1 MFDGNHRSR
10 RRPVNYNTNRPSRAI
25 TKSGATKS
33 TIASAG
39 AATVGT
45 SGTTSTSN
53 AAAILEH
60 SKRLREERALQQ
72 KKIASSRCM
81 QRVFRGHAARCRLK
95 RELLQ
100 ALSSQTTAAT
110 VTPSTAL
117 PLAQH
122 TCYLNVL
129 LGLLLVSSSRGAQA
143 KNDDELVE
151 KLLLDYATHLSTTN
165 HNGNVLSHRILQAT
179 LSRLVVAPQSS
190 SSSQQQQQ
198 QQQQQQAIISSPN
211 DEDVRGTTNRNNEVT
226 KPILEYNLGV
236 LLQQPQQQQQ
246 QQYYY
251 SAFVQMGGVSGIG
264 TAVEAI
270 MVLQRQQ
277 QQQQQ
282 QQQQEQQEQQEQQD
296 PKNEHDTVTII
307 QLVWTMLQHAI
318 PDTVAGRAL
327 LGAIQWSCSYC
338 RSSSSSEPRNQVLV
352 MNHGPQSL
360 SSSSSS
366 SSSPDDP
373 AVERSHQCFVDL
385 TTVVTTDKIPLV
397 VVAVSQASSAAA
409 QKLQQQQQQQQVER
423 SLAAATRRLVSG
435 GGGGG
440 GPGGTQHEVDII
452 SNALLVQASM
462 ADAGS
467 TTNKNI
473 RQAFALAVIRFLRL
487 VVERRPQ
494 LLCLA
499 GVAARG
505 GRAEVDKVLLASQ
518 GGGGG
523 DAMRA
528 SGPMDID
535 SNDSDSD
542 EDDDDNDNN
551 MDESGTMAARV
562 RGEGGSNKAQRTG
575 SSGAGRGG
583 VTASRQE
590 LLTLS
595 KLDRMA
601 MDARDKW
608 RKQVLSISNQK
619 QQQQQQQARIVVLAV
634 QIGDADLWL
643 SWGQAL
649 LSSGQDTEELS
660 LAREAYVST
669 LAVVLQSS
677 GATSLRPR
685 ASVAS
690 RFLTKLAF
698 APSFLERLWRYV
710 LVQLTNNNN
719 VTTSI
724 MTYTAFSV
732 FCDVFAHHLIA
743 LMDDQFLS
751 LYTTMKGPRT
761 ILAEHVIVHLRTMLY
776 ELYWTRPVRVK
787 DVQTAFDGT
796 PKTSLTDEEL
806 VLTARGQLLLT
817 GTKLWN
823 SLYERWCRLV
833 RHSPFCDEA
842 TWLFP
847 TMTTLMGES
856 AVVNIHSNRMD
867 GDGID
872 DDDHGEMDVDSG
884 SDVDD
889 EPMDG
894 DAENEALAD
903 AFRDPKMARLLTSI
917 PQALPF
923 DRRVK
928 LFDSLIRSDKMKT
941 QDESREMRE
950 AMLAMMRG
958 MEGESFSRAR
968 VEIHRDRLY
977 DDAMQQLNQLG
988 PRLKRRVQVS
998 FINQHGAQEAG
1009 IDGGGVFKEFIDDLI
1024 KDAFSLGES
1033 TSSHKLFTVTPLE
1046 TLVVNVDCTDD
1057 PDLLPHY
1064 EFLGRAIGKA
1074 VYESILVE
1082 PQFCLPF
1089 LNQLLGK
1096 PNSMEELKNY
1106 DPEYYKNLTKLLT
1119 LSAGDINSM
1128 GLTFELSGS
1137 RPGETI
1143 ELVPGGSMKSVTKE
1157 NAIHYVTL
1165 VAHRRL
1171 NVQGAVQVRAFLR
1184 GFRDLI
1190 PAPWVRLFSAYE
1202 LQKIISG
1209 DDSVRGIDVASFKAS
1224 MQYAAGYHPSQES
1237 VGWFWEVVDEMS
1249 AEQQRKLLKFM
1260 TSCSRQP
1267 LLGFNSLEPAP
1278 CIQQIRLPESLF
1290 LQTDNEI
1297 LKRAPL
1303 PTSSTCMN
1311 LLKLPNYRSKELMRV
1326 KLLAAIESGSGFELT

>member
-10 RRPVNYNTNRPSRAI
+10 RRPVNLNSRG
-25 TKSGATKS
+25 GASSRNK
-33 TIASAG
+33 A
-39 AATVGT
+39 AATTTTTTATTTTTTGGT
-45 SGTTSTSN
+45 SS
-53 AAAILEH
+53 AAAILQH

-72 KKIASSRCM
+72 KKISSSRCL
-81 QRVFRGHAARCRLK
+81 QRLYRGHLARCRLK
-95 RELLQ
+95 QELLQ
-100 ALSSQTTAAT
+100 ALSSSSSSSRTTAAT
-110 VTPSTAL
+110 TDATADAATADATTVTAL
-117 PLAQH
+117 TLSQH

-129 LGLLLVSSSRGAQA
+129 LGLLLSRA
-143 KNDDELVE
+143 NENDELVE
-151 KLLLDYATHLSTTN
+151 SLLLDYAARLSTTN
-165 HNGNVLSHRILQAT
+165 NNNNNNNIPEVILLHRILQAT
-179 LSRLVVAPQSS
+179 LRHRLVVATAQSS
-190 SSSQQQQQ
+190 SSSQSQPITISVSEATTKNNKMTKCILEYNLGLLQQHQQQQQ
-198 QQQQQQAIISSPN
+198 QQQQQSTLCSF
-211 DEDVRGTTNRNNEVT
+211 
-226 KPILEYNLGV
+226 
-236 LLQQPQQQQQ
+236 
-246 QQYYY
+246 
-251 SAFVQMGGVSGIG
+251 SAFVQVGGLPGIL

-270 MVLQRQQ
+270 MATLLQQ

-282 QQQQEQQEQQEQQD
+282 QAEND
-296 PKNEHDTVTII
+296 GAADDDDIADII
-307 QLVWTMLQHAI
+307 RLVWTLLQLAI

-327 LGAIQWSCSYC
+327 LGAIQWSYDCASG
-338 RSSSSSEPRNQVLV
+338 EKRNQVLMV
-352 MNHGPQSL
+352 LNGQQQQQSSSDVSL
-360 SSSSSS
+360 SC
-366 SSSPDDP
+366 
-373 AVERSHQCFVDL
+373 QCFIDL
-385 TTVVTTDKIPLV
+385 ATVVTTDKIPLV
-397 VVAVSQASSAAA
+397 VSQQQAPPPAN
-409 QKLQQQQQQQQVER
+409 QQQQQQQVER
-423 SLAAATRRLVSG
+423 SLATATRRLVSSG
-435 GGGGG
+435 S
-440 GPGGTQHEVDII
+440 GGTREVAIL
-452 SNALLVQASM
+452 SNALAATAS
-462 ADAGS
+462 AEPANGGS
-467 TTNKNI
+467 GTTTTNNNHH
-473 RQAFALAVIRFLRL
+473 AFTLAVIRFLRV

-505 GRAEVDKVLLASQ
+505 GHAEVEKVILVYQ
-518 GGGGG
+518 GGSSG
-523 DAMRA
+523 DAMRTN
-528 SGPMDID
+528 GPMDID
-535 SNDSDSD
+535 SNDDDSD
-542 EDDDDNDNN
+542 ADDDDDND
-551 MDESGTMAARV
+551 ESRMNARV
-562 RGEGGSNKAQRTG
+562 RGLPAEGGSNKAQRT
-575 SSGAGRGG
+575 GG

-595 KLDRMA
+595 KLDRVA
-601 MDARDKW
+601 MDSREKW
-608 RKQVLSISNQK
+608 RKQVMSMAN
-619 QQQQQQQARIVVLAV
+619 QQQQQARIVALAV
-634 QIGDADLWL
+634 QIGDAPLWL

-649 LSSGQDTEELS
+649 LSSSGQDSEDLS
-660 LAREAYVST
+660 LAREAYVTT
-669 LAVVLQSS
+669 LAALLQSS
-677 GATSLRPR
+677 GATTLRPR

-710 LVQLTNNNN
+710 LVQVTNNNA
-719 VTTSI
+719 TTSI

-751 LYTTMKGPRT
+751 LYTTMRGPRT
-761 ILAEHVIVHLRTMLY
+761 ILAEHVIVHLRTMLH

-796 PKTSLTDEEL
+796 PKASLTDDQL
-806 VLTARGQLLLT
+806 VLAARGQLLLT

-847 TMTTLMGES
+847 TLTTLMGES

-872 DDDHGEMDVDSG
+872 NDDDGEMDVDSD

-894 DAENEALAD
+894 DAESEALAD

-917 PQALPF
+917 PQAIPF

-958 MEGESFSRAR
+958 MEGETSSRAR

-977 DDAMQQLNQLG
+977 DDAMQQLNRLG
-988 PRLKRRVQVS
+988 PKLKRRVQVS

-1046 TLVVNVDCTDD
+1046 TLVVNGDCTND

-1119 LSAGDINSM
+1119 LSADDINSM

-1143 ELVPGGSMKSVTKE
+1143 ELVPGGSMKHVTKE

-1171 NVQGAVQVRAFLR
+1171 NIQGAVQVRAFLR

-1209 DDSVRGIDVASFKAS
+1209 DDSIRGIDVASFKAS

-1237 VGWFWEVVDEMS
+1237 VGWFWEIVDEMS

-1267 LLGFNSLEPAP
+1267 LLGFKSLEPAP
-1278 CIQQIRLPESLF
+1278 CIQQIRLPETLF
-1290 LQTDNEI
+1290 LQTDDEI

-1311 LLKLPNYRSKELMRV
+1311 LLKLPNYRSKELMRI
-1326 KLLAAIESGSGFELT
+1326 KLLAAIESGAGFELT